1 MDDYAARLLAK
12 LAPESVN
19 RTLIRAGCFLSA
31 YELIKAEVVD
41 SVHEFF
47 ARDFRDGKFIC
58 DEARYQ
64 QDVLNR
70 NLKSKYRASCAW
82 LVEMGALT
90 SIVQGSWGPVTDSA
104 AARFR
109 VWCLFDFGGRVCAA
123 ARCARVAPA
132 PTAPGWSSFRVDG
145 VVRAGQAGAGR
156 AHSRC
161 QQVRNACFQ
170 GQPGLILRTRS
181 RAWRASR
188 AGMCQI
194 R

>member
-41 SVHEFF
+41 GVYEFF

-90 SIVQGSWGPVTDSA
+90 TAQAAVLEDIHAHRQLPMSCRSCWSIPTSRSRPTYSWRRWAASGPWVCSGGGSLSGP
-104 AARFR
+104 
-109 VWCLFDFGGRVCAA
+109 
-123 ARCARVAPA
+123 
-132 PTAPGWSSFRVDG
+132 
-145 VVRAGQAGAGR
+145 
-156 AHSRC
+156 
-161 QQVRNACFQ
+161 
-170 GQPGLILRTRS
+170 TRS
-181 RAWRASR
+181 
-188 AGMCQI
+188 GMI
-194 R
+194 RT